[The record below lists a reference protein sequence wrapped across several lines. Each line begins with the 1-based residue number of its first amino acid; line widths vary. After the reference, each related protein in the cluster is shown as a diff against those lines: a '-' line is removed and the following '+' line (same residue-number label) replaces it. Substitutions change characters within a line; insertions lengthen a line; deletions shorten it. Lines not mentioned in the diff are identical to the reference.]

1 MWDQKEQS
9 RPKIKYSLADVHAI
23 MDRERMLFILSAL
36 IVAAS
41 LLAGIW
47 KGEGMTVGV
56 CIVALAVSVP
66 AMMYAPPNAYKYSV
80 IASVSV
86 LVCAIFMITVIPENA
101 LVMGGKTDLV
111 WVYAAALITGAAL
124 IPQVIMFFFVVAA
137 KFKAS
142 YNWVMVSGLGWLVG
156 LGMTIPKCLMV
167 LVFWY
172 DDVQAGLLS
181 NPATVIGLMIN
192 LIMFV
197 IFFVTAGRVLRK
209 NRYII
214 TSKGL
219 ERMQ

>member
-1 MWDQKEQS
+1 MC
-9 RPKIKYSLADVHAI
+9 PKIRYSPADVHAI
-23 MDRERMLFILSAL
+23 MHTDRIPFILSAV

-41 LLAGIW
+41 LLIGVW

-66 AMMYAPPNAYKYSV
+66 AMMCAPPNVSKYSV

-86 LVCAIFMITVIPENA
+86 LVCAILMITVIPENA
-101 LVMGGKTDLV
+101 LVMGGGTDLI

-124 IPQVIMFFFVVAA
+124 IPQAIVFFFVIAA
-137 KFKAS
+137 KFEAS
-142 YNWVMVSGLGWLVG
+142 YNWVIVSGLGWLVG

-197 IFFVTAGRVLRK
+197 FFFVTAGRIFRK

-214 TSKGL
+214 TSNGL